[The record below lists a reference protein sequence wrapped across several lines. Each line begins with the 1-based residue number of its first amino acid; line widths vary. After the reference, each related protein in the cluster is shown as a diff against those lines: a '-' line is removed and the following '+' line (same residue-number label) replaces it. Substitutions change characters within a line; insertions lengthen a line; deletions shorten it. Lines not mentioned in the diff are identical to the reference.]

1 MSRVI
6 IGPYRE
12 GLSLKELFTKS
23 PGGGEYYEDDNR
35 FDDTFVQLD
44 SKAVS
49 SSVFL
54 TEDWAERQND
64 WDSDYKGIIVT
75 ENDLK
80 YWENDHPLRHTS
92 FALETKKSFIAGPD
106 SIEEEDNAIDI
117 ARGKVII
124 GVLDPVKDATTK
136 ELKEAVAAINAKDS
150 KHIVVMSE
158 DREMMMPRILKH
170 ASVWDSY
177 RDLPLV
183 QECFEEGEAFPGKRV
198 NELQN
203 AVGGAL
209 NLLSL
214 MQDATEEMRSKGHYV
229 PDTHTAYVSYFIKFL
244 EYDESQSLPEEGI
257 FITASEKGR
266 RFLPV
271 LQKHIDME
279 KAGIV
284 EFDLNDFDVPADY
297 YGLVDDKQEPITIET
312 LRSDPHSRYFSH
324 QFASARAM
332 RSFVEVMN
340 IPILDKPREHIMED
354 IPDARLNSNL
364 NFGEFAHEFEYGETI
379 GSYLRAPDANRIY
392 SHKDIE
398 NGLLNGDGT
407 VVEKYNIQ
415 APAGV
420 NQDLYELEQKLVARI
435 IIADR
440 ATVKPLA
447 EPSALGRPL
456 IINHDIRSQEMPS
469 YHNAVKFRT
478 ITARSDH
485 VFRGFSDIGS
495 FMSVMAEGQWDKEHM
510 KPIPEYKDY
519 DLIDEI
525 DLLDIVGRSDI
536 GFTEAFLGSASS
548 HLKSGNSDAIFY
560 TKETSK
566 KTITMTHGGGGRFIM
581 GKFFEGAV
589 QAMKEGNSKF
599 LSLAM
604 RVPLASRKE
613 GSLKPLLRKHDLD
626 IDVGDFDRDYMS
638 FGDEKFHVLTFDNIG
653 ERQHAILAPAH
664 VVTSFIGGVGTDYEY
679 DMAMYHNLMVEMRG
693 FGIFPGFDNEEK
705 KRIHFVNS
713 KVMNGGNVE
722 FGFYDALKE
731 SLTEEQWEILN
742 VHFYDT
748 PEQAL
753 EARNKHAAEL
763 GYDIDSPRSAYSA
776 ELDHDRPEI

>member
-23 PGGGEYYEDDNR
+23 PDGGKYYEDDER
-35 FDDTFVQLD
+35 LDDTFVQLD

-64 WDSDYKGIIVT
+64 WDPDYKGIIVT

-117 ARGKVII
+117 ARGKVIV
-124 GVLDPVKDATTK
+124 GVLEPVQDATTR
-136 ELKEAVAAINAKDS
+136 ELKEAVAAINAKDA

-214 MQDATEEMRSKGHYV
+214 MQDAIEEMRSKGHYV

-244 EYDESQSLPEEGI
+244 EYDESQPLPEEGV
-257 FITASEKGR
+257 FISASEKKR

-297 YGLVDDKQEPITIET
+297 YGLVDDNQEPITIET

-379 GSYLRAPDANRIY
+379 GSYLRSPDANRIY

-407 VVEKYNIQ
+407 VVEKWDVQ

-420 NQDLYELEQKLVARI
+420 DQDLYELEQKLVARI

-456 IINHDIRSQEMPS
+456 MINHDVRSKEMPS

-485 VFRGFSDIGS
+485 VFRGFSDMGS

-525 DLLDIVGRSDI
+525 DLLDIVGHSDI

-548 HLKSGNSDAIFY
+548 HLKSGNSDALLY

-589 QAMKEGNSKF
+589 QTMKEGNSEF

-626 IDVGDFDRDYMS
+626 VDAGDFDRDYMS

-679 DMAMYHNLMVEMRG
+679 HMAMYHNLMVEMRG
-693 FGIFPGFDNEEK
+693 VGIFPGFDNEEK

-731 SLTEEQWEILN
+731 SLTEEQWEVLN

-753 EARNKHAAEL
+753 EARNQYAAEL
-763 GYDIDSPRSAYSA
+763 GYDIDSPRNAYDA
-776 ELDHDRPEI
+776 EMGHDSPEI